1 VDVAGEMSE
10 LVEIGLRI
18 FDDWRTVSG
27 ALAAMPE
34 AESSCDVGEAG
45 WGMPVATNDPKLP
58 ITINNASASSIA
70 FVTRTPPAPIL
81 KPSATYL
88 IVSKSEG
95 MDRAGCRLQP
105 ERLRRARRPVGAPP
119 WHGTSSRDRRGW
131 DTHRKPEGGGSFPP
145 PPPSRPAPHQGG
157 PVQFRVRASS

>member
-1 VDVAGEMSE
+1 MA
-10 LVEIGLRI
+10 
-18 FDDWRTVSG
+18 
-27 ALAAMPE
+27 
-34 AESSCDVGEAG
+34 
-45 WGMPVATNDPKLP
+45 VATNDPKLP

-119 WHGTSSRDRRGW
+119 WHGTSSRDRRGG
-131 DTHRKPEGGGSFPP
+131 DTLGKPERGRSCPP
-145 PPPSRPAPHQGG
+145 PPPPRPPTPEGW
-157 PVQFRVRASS
+157 PLQFSCPASSVYSTQPL

>member
-1 VDVAGEMSE
+1 
-10 LVEIGLRI
+10 
-18 FDDWRTVSG
+18 
-27 ALAAMPE
+27 MPE

-95 MDRAGCRLQP
+95 IDRAGWRLQP

-119 WHGTSSRDRRGW
+119 WHGTSSRDRRVG
-131 DTHRKPEGGGSFPP
+131 DTLRNPEGGRSFPP
-145 PPPSRPAPHQGG
+145 PPPPRPSPHEGG
-157 PVQFRVRASS
+157 PFPLRFPVSSQ

>member
-1 VDVAGEMSE
+1 MSE

-27 ALAAMPE
+27 ALAATPG
-34 AESSCDVGEAG
+34 AESSCGVAEAG
-45 WGMPVATNDPKLP
+45 CDMPVATNDPKLP

-70 FVTRTPPAPIL
+70 FVTRTPPAPAL

-95 MDRAGCRLQP
+95 MGRAGCRIQP
-105 ERLRRARRPVGAPP
+105 KWLRRARRPVGAPP
-119 WHGTSSRDRRGW
+119 WHGTSSRD
-131 DTHRKPEGGGSFPP
+131 
-145 PPPSRPAPHQGG
+145 
-157 PVQFRVRASS
+157 

>member
-1 VDVAGEMSE
+1 
-10 LVEIGLRI
+10 
-18 FDDWRTVSG
+18 
-27 ALAAMPE
+27 MPE

-95 MDRAGCRLQP
+95 IDRAGWRLQP

-119 WHGTSSRDRRGW
+119 WHGTSSRDRRRVG
-131 DTHRKPEGGGSFPP
+131 HLRKPGEGRFFPP
-145 PPPSRPAPHQGG
+145 PPPVRPCHDQAG
-157 PVQFRVRASS
+157 PVPFWVPPTSLIPNKPIPTHPP